1 MTSISANATP
11 PFQHSHSGRGG
22 SAGGIEPARIPEPGF
37 GDDRALMIA
46 EHGRPRHPGGDAGG
60 DAVEARVVSVGSGSR
75 DVPTSAVV
83 TARSE
88 LDMTVADDLR
98 DCLDEVASGGGRR
111 VVLDLSKVTF
121 NAAIMSVLCPVI
133 TAKRIGD
140 AIGVLTA

>member
-1 MTSISANATP
+1 M
-11 PFQHSHSGRGG
+11 
-22 SAGGIEPARIPEPGF
+22 
-37 GDDRALMIA
+37 
-46 EHGRPRHPGGDAGG
+46 
-60 DAVEARVVSVGSGSR
+60 SVGSGSR

-111 VVLDLSKVTF
+111 VVRDLSKVTF

-133 TAKRIGD
+133 AAKRIGD
-140 AIGVLTA
+140 AIGLLTA